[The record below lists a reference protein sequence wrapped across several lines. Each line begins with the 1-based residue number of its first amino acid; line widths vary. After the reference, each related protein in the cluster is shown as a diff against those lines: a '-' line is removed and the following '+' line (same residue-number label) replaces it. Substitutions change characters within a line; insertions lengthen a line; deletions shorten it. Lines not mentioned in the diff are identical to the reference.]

1 MDATDVSDGLH
12 SLRRRAGEIE
22 DTLRAVCHIPTAL
35 RVLPMRN
42 TLLYDVPWLDQGRDL

>member
-22 DTLRAVCHIPTAL
+22 DTLKNVCRIPTAL
-35 RVLPMRN
+35 SVLP
-42 TLLYDVPWLDQGRDL
+42 VRDMHYSDAP